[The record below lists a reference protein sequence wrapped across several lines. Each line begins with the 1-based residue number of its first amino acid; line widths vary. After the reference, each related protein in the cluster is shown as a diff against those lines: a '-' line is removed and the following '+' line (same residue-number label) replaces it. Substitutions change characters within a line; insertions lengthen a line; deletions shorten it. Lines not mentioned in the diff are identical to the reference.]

1 MVTRYVI
8 SASDDRDRMISENE
22 GIDVIIA
29 SAFSLVDVADGLAV
43 DLQSA
48 ITAVDMGAVAT
59 VAASIEANNAALRSL
74 CESYGDSP

>member
-1 MVTRYVI
+1 MTRYVI